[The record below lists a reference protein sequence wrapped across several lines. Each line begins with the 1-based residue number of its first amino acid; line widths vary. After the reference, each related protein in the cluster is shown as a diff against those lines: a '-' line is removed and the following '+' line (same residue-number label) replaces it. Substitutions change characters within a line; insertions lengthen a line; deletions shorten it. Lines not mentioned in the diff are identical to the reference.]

1 MRKLTTFPS
10 LKPRK
15 ININESSNN
24 EYNGNNWITL
34 PILTW
39 QIPQLTIVTI
49 IHYYFHTS
57 WLWMETR
64 TFNWARLNKASLCP
78 NRQSRTWNKYQW
90 EKENLRHD
98 LSLSCA
104 NINILKDYLSWE
116 ETNNQVFNQK
126 ASYVITTHCCLI
138 H

>member
-126 ASYVITTHCCLI
+126 ASYVITTHFPT